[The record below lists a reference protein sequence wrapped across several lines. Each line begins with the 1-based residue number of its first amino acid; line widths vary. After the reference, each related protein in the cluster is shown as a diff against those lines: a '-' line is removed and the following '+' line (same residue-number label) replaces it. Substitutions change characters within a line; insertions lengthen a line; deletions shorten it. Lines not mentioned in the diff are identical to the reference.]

1 MAANPKIIQASSPI
15 YLLLDR
21 LTGIRQTGPD
31 RWVAQCPA
39 HDDRSPSLNLR
50 EIEDGT
56 VLVKCWAGCG
66 ADAIVKSMGLSLRD
80 LFPGGRPPQVKCA
93 SGNIPRVP
101 FREVV
106 ETACTEAMILY
117 LAYQQVSEGCAL
129 NEHDAERV
137 DQAGHVI
144 KRLFAEVIR

>member
-1 MAANPKIIQASSPI
+1 MAANRKYIQASSPI
-15 YLLLDR
+15 NLLLDR

-31 RWVAQCPA
+31 RWLAHCPA

-66 ADAIVKSMGLSLRD
+66 ADAIVKSVGLSLRD
-80 LFPGGRPPQVKCA
+80 LFPGGRPPEIKYA
-93 SGNIPRVP
+93 PGHIPRVP
-101 FREVV
+101 LREVV

-117 LAYQQVSEGCAL
+117 LAYQQVSDGYAL
-129 NEHDAERV
+129 DKQDALRV

-144 KRLFAEVIR
+144 KQLFAVVIR